1 MIRRSGVLII
11 LPALVVYASPAA
23 AMPDESSTDTV
34 VVSGSGPITT
44 LSAAMQIVRT
54 GGTILVRSGEYR
66 EPTVVVDRAVT
77 ILGERLPIF
86 DGEGKRQLLT
96 ITADDVN
103 VRGLHFRNTGSSFME
118 DRAAIRVA
126 GANRCRIED
135 NVLENAFFGIYLA
148 QASDCSVMGNVLR
161 AAGTR
166 EATSGNGIHVFSS
179 HRITIEDN
187 HVTGHR
193 DGIYL
198 EFGHASVIRRNIAER
213 NIRYGLHFMYSNDCL
228 YEENVFQHNLAGVAV
243 MYSRGVHMVGNRFE
257 RNWGSAAYGLLLKE
271 IVDSEVRA
279 NRFERN
285 STAILAD
292 GATRL
297 VAEQNDFIGNG
308 WAVRLMASSQEA
320 RFERNNFSG
329 NTFDVSTNSRRSY
342 STFRG
347 NYWDTYRGYDLDR
360 DGVGDVPHRPVR
372 LFSLIVERFEPALV
386 LLRSF
391 FVGLLD
397 AAERVVPGLTP
408 EAMVDEQPAMRM
420 IR

>member
-1 MIRRSGVLII
+1 MIRRSGVLAI
-11 LPALVVYASPAA
+11 LPALVVYTSPAA
-23 AMPDESSTDTV
+23 ATQTALPADTV
-34 VVSGSGPITT
+34 VVSTTGPIET
-44 LSAAMQIVRT
+44 LGAAMQIVRT

-77 ILGERLPIF
+77 ILGERLPVF
-86 DGEGKRQLLT
+86 DGDGKRQLLT
-96 ITADDVN
+96 ITADDVT
-103 VRGLHFRNTGSSFME
+103 VRGLHFRDTGSSFME
-118 DRAAIRVA
+118 DRAAISVV
-126 GANRCRIED
+126 GASRCSIEY
-135 NVLENAFFGIYLA
+135 NVLEDAFFGIYLA
-148 QASDCSVMGNVLR
+148 RASDCRVAGNVIR
-161 AAGTR
+161 AVGTS

-179 HRITIEDN
+179 QGITIQDN

-198 EFGHASVIRRNIAER
+198 EFGHESVVRRNIAER
-213 NIRYGLHFMYSNDCL
+213 NMRYGLHFMYSNDCL
-228 YEENVFQHNLAGVAV
+228 YEENDFRHNLAGVAV
-243 MYSRGVHMVGNRFE
+243 MYSRGVQMVGNRFE

-271 IVDSEVRA
+271 IVDSEVRE

-297 VAEQNDFIGNG
+297 VAERNDFVGNG
-308 WAVRLMASSQEA
+308 WAVRLMASSQDA
-320 RFERNNFSG
+320 RFERNNFIG

-360 DGVGDVPHRPVR
+360 DGFGDVPHRPVR

-391 FVGLLD
+391 FVGMLD
-397 AAERVVPGLTP
+397 AAERVLPGLTP
-408 EAMVDEQPAMRM
+408 EGMVDQRPAMRA